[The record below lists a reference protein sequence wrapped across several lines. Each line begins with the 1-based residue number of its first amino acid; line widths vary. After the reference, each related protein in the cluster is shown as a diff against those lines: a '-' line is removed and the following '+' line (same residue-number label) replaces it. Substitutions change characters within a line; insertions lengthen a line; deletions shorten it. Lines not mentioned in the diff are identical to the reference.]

1 VARLGQTA
9 EGGGKP
15 PKAAKATAGPR
26 APIKRKPTGGTFVG
40 VDIGSQQI
48 KVIEVRGAGPAL
60 TVTGLGIMNTPPG
73 AVINGLIADPKAL
86 GAAIKQLMQKSG
98 VRPGKTVSSVAG
110 ADGVVVRVIE
120 MPAMTPAE
128 LKEAIKWEVERS
140 IPFPIND
147 VEMDY
152 QALEFPTVTDPA
164 APPNME
170 VLFAAARRDM
180 VSAHLDTL
188 TAAGLNPSIV
198 DIEPLAVGRSLIDL
212 SKRGLIGKNVVIVN
226 IGAALTEV
234 CVFKGG
240 MLRFPRT
247 IPIAGDSFTR
257 AISDQL
263 GIPMDAAEDEKR
275 QNGMVLMELLGG
287 GATFGDAAAPA
298 AGSPFD
304 FDFGEETTV
313 TQPPV
318 AAPAD
323 PDDPF
328 AAASTFNPFDAADGG
343 AGTPPGT
350 PPPTA
355 PAPVP
360 DDPRSRR
367 RREIFDALLP
377 VLGEFAMEVRRSVD
391 YFRSRYPNDTVD
403 NVLLCGGSAR
413 LGNLDKY
420 LEYELGIPAEVADPF
435 ANVTVAAKQMSLD
448 KRNESAPAFAV
459 ALGLAARD
467 AVLGPDK

>member
-9 EGGGKP
+9 EGGGKA
-15 PKAAKATAGPR
+15 PKAAKATAAPR

-40 VDIGSQQI
+40 IDIGTQQI
-48 KVIEVRGAGPAL
+48 KVIEVRGAGPGL
-60 TVTGLGIMNTPPG
+60 SVTGLGIMNTPPG
-73 AVINGLIADPKAL
+73 AVVNGLISDPKAL

-98 VRPGKTVSSVAG
+98 VRPGKTVSSIAG

-180 VSAHLDTL
+180 VSLHLDTL
-188 TAAGLNPSIV
+188 KAAGLSPLIV

-212 SKRGLIGKNVVIVN
+212 SKRGLTSKNVVVVN
-226 IGAALTEV
+226 IGASLTEV

-275 QNGMVLMELLGG
+275 QNGMVLMELLGNT
-287 GATFGDAAAPA
+287 ATFGEPDAAQ
-298 AGSPFD
+298 PFN
-304 FDFGEETTV
+304 FDFGDETTV

-318 AAPAD
+318 APAD

-328 AAASTFNPFDAADGG
+328 AAASTFNPFDAAGSG
-343 AGTPPGT
+343 GTPPGG
-350 PPPTA
+350 PPPT
-355 PAPVP
+355 APVP
-360 DDPRSRR
+360 DDPRFRR

-403 NVLLCGGSAR
+403 HVLLCGGSAR

-420 LEYELGIPAEVADPF
+420 LEYELGIPAEVSDPF
-435 ANVTVAAKQMSLD
+435 ANVNVAAKQMSLD